1 MKYIEEYRN
10 KRLIAAVAEKI
21 NREADKDRGYGF
33 MEVCGTHTMA
43 IARFGLK
50 SLLPPNIKLL
60 SGPGCPVCVTPTDY
74 IDKAVAYAGI
84 KDMIVTTFGD
94 MMKVPG
100 SRSSLEIARSEGG
113 DVRAV
118 FSTLDALDVAAK
130 NKQKRVVFLGVGF
143 ETTAPTIAAAIN
155 RAKKMKINNFSVLA
169 GNKTMPPA
177 LKALVDDKDIKLDG
191 FILPAHVSAI
201 IGSRPYGFIAKDHKI
216 PCAIAGFEPLD
227 IMQGIYMLLRQ
238 IRKKLPMVEIQYK
251 RVVKP
256 SGNTLAQKL
265 LRDVFI
271 PSDSRWRGL
280 GVIPGSGLGIRKEFS
295 AFDSEKKIEVKLP
308 KEAPDNRRCLCG
320 EILKGKSLPTDC
332 ALYGKACTPE
342 RPVGP
347 CMVSSEGACS
357 AYYLYN
363 RENKRKK

>member
-1 MKYIEEYRN
+1 MKYIDEYRD
-10 KRLIAAVAEKI
+10 KRLIKAMA
-21 NREADKDRGYGF
+21 REIESLADKDRSYSF

-50 SLLPPNIKLL
+50 TLLPSNVKLL
-60 SGPGCPVCVTPTDY
+60 SGPGCPVCVTPIDF

-84 KDMIVTTFGD
+84 KDVIVTTFGD
-94 MMKVPG
+94 MLKVPG
-100 SRSSLEIARSEGG
+100 SKSYLELARSEGG

-118 FSTLDALDVAAK
+118 FSTLDALDIAAK
-130 NKQKRVVFLGVGF
+130 DPKKRVVFLGVGF

-155 RAKKMKINNFSVLA
+155 QAKKMKINNFSVLA
-169 GNKTMPPA
+169 GNKVMPPA
-177 LKALVDDKDIKLDG
+177 LKALVCDKDIKLDG

-201 IGSRPYGFIAKDHKI
+201 IGPGPYGFIARDHKI

-238 IRKKLPMVEIQYK
+238 IRKKAPKVEIQYK

-256 SGNTLAQKL
+256 SGNRLAQKL
-265 LRDVFI
+265 LKDVFI

-280 GVIPGSGLGIRKEFS
+280 GIIPGSGLGIRKEFS
-295 AFDSEKKIEVKLP
+295 AFDSENKIKIKLP
-308 KEAPDNRRCLCG
+308 KEAPDNKRCLCG
-320 EILKGKSLPTDC
+320 EILKGKNLPPDC

-342 RPVGP
+342 RPIGP
-347 CMVSSEGACS
+347 CMVSSEGTCS
-357 AYYLYN
+357 AYYLY
-363 RENKRKK
+363 KGKL